1 MIILL
6 SVSDK
11 PEKKYSVNI
20 DGKNINFGDSAYQDY
35 TQTNDLH
42 RKEMYL
48 DRHKTRENWD
58 DPLTAGFWS
67 RWLLWNKKSIS
78 KSVKDIKKRFN
89 IKIINL
95 V

>member
-6 SVSDK
+6 SKSNK
-11 PEKKYSVNI
+11 PNKKYSVNI
-20 DGKNINFGDSAYQDY
+20 DGKNINFGDSNYGDY
-35 TQTNDLH
+35 TQYNNIH
-42 RKEMYL
+42 QKELYL
-48 DRHKTRENWD
+48 TRHASREDWN

-78 KSVKDIKKRFN
+78 KSIKDIKKRFG

-95 V
+95 I